1 MNVNLIVINAV
12 AEKHMS
18 RHHLKQIIMGTL
30 FFAAMG
36 WCGTKYPGWWRGPK
50 KPDPEPW
57 WKFAIL
63 SAIGIATGLISGLA
77 FSNAIADQTIFAGQ
91 GMIASG
97 LVAFGA
103 SNIVT
108 GFASAFL
115 ESKEVR

>member
-1 MNVNLIVINAV
+1 MVINAV

-57 WKFAIL
+57 WKYAVL
-63 SAIGIATGLISGLA
+63 SVVGIVVGIISGSA
-77 FSNAIADQTIFAGQ
+77 FNNAIVNQTLFAGQ
-91 GMIASG
+91 EIIASG
-97 LVAFGA
+97 LLSFAV
-103 SNIVT
+103 SNVVT
-108 GFASAFL
+108 GLTSTFL